1 MRGKSPHSTRSFC
14 AYISEGDPLEVGE
27 PTLESRVDCLLFG
40 SFLSNNALLSIF
52 FVRLD
57 SAGEESV
64 VSSQAEVH
72 NGFVESKA

>member
-1 MRGKSPHSTRSFC
+1 MRGESPQSTRSFG
-14 AYISEGDPLEVGE
+14 AYISEGNCLETGE
-27 PTLESRVDCLLFG
+27 STPEGRVHCLLFG
-40 SFLSNNALLSIF
+40 SLFCNNALLSIF

-64 VSSQAEVH
+64 VSSQVEVH

>member
-1 MRGKSPHSTRSFC
+1 
-14 AYISEGDPLEVGE
+14 VGE